1 MFSFLEIPSIDAV
14 SDWIGAFVTHQVILA
29 PIILLL
35 LEESGIPL
43 PVPGDVYL
51 AFVGYQVAQGRIPA
65 LLAFVMLMFSVLIGS
80 SILYYI
86 SARWGNILVL
96 KVGKYMH
103 LSEKRLLTV
112 EKNFKKYGFL
122 VIIFGRHIPGFR
134 VPITFFAGISGIPY
148 KTFIV
153 STFISV
159 VFWIAFYLFI
169 GARLGRS
176 VLKLLHANP
185 AYLILFA
192 IPVLIFFGSLFYI
205 KHKSRRT
212 LNKPLSK

>member
-1 MFSFLEIPSIDAV
+1 MFSFLEIPSLDTV
-14 SDWIGAFVTHQVILA
+14 TDWIGAFVTHQVILA
-29 PIILLL
+29 PVILLL

-65 LLAFVMLMFSVLIGS
+65 LFAFVMLMSSVLIGS
-80 SILYYI
+80 SVLYFI
-86 SARWGNILVL
+86 SYKWGNILVL
-96 KVGKYMH
+96 KIGKYMH
-103 LSEKRLLTV
+103 LNEKRLLTV

-134 VPITFFAGISGIPY
+134 VPITFFAGISGVPY

-176 VLKLLHANP
+176 VLKLFHSNP
-185 AYLILFA
+185 GYLILFV
-192 IPVLIFFGSLFYI
+192 IPILLFFGSLFYMRY
-205 KHKSRRT
+205 KSRRT
-212 LNKPLSK
+212 SRQPLSK

>member
-1 MFSFLEIPSIDAV
+1 MLSFLEIPGIDAA

-29 PIILLL
+29 PIVLLL

-65 LLAFVMLMFSVLIGS
+65 FSAFIMLLSSVLIGS
-80 SILYYI
+80 SILYFI
-86 SARWGNILVL
+86 SFRWGNILVL
-96 KVGKYMH
+96 KIGKYMH

-112 EKNFKKYGFL
+112 EKNFRKYGFL

-134 VPITFFAGISGIPY
+134 VPITFFAGISKVPY

-153 STFISV
+153 STFVSV

-176 VLKLLHANP
+176 VLKLLRLNP
-185 AYLILFA
+185 GYLILLI
-192 IPVLIFFGSLFYI
+192 IPMLIFFGSIIYVRY
-205 KHKSRRT
+205 KSRRI